1 MFQYNL
7 KTLLLVMLATC
18 LLTWLF
24 FVLPGEVGVA
34 VLMCLFA
41 VVPSAVIAGILY
53 FRGIPQAFA
62 IGCVPPLLVI
72 GCLLIFDGAPW
83 RFGPNDSFEVK
94 FMILICLLVVGSGG
108 AAAAGVR
115 WLAAWSREPRLET
128 KTFPGLPLDLGQPA
142 STARGSAA
150 AAPSP
155 SRISAVVPHNMNPE
169 S

>member
-7 KTLLLVMLATC
+7 RTLLLVMLAAC

-62 IGCVPPLLVI
+62 IGCVPPLMI
-72 GCLLIFDGAPW
+72 FTCLLVFDGPPW
-83 RFGPNDSFEVK
+83 RFGPSASFEVK
-94 FMILICLLVVGSGG
+94 FMILVCLLVVAGGG
-108 AAAAGVR
+108 AASASVR
-115 WLAAWSREPRLET
+115 WLAAWSRQPQLET
-128 KTFPGLPLDLGQPA
+128 KSFPGLPLDLGQPA
-142 STARGSAA
+142 STAHGSAA
-150 AAPSP
+150 VS
-155 SRISAVVPHNMNPE
+155 STPE
-169 S
+169 R